1 MGRIRNTQVGLII
14 IAGILLIVALQS
26 YRFKTDGIT
35 LKNKMDINKDVT
47 EQLEIDNKQAK
58 GITEYILI
66 NNINVDFINLKATED
81 NGNKVIE
88 IFDTESNCYTVLVDK
103 DYNIVEEH

>member
-14 IAGILLIVALQS
+14 IAGVLLIGALQS
-26 YRFKTDGIT
+26 YRLKTNGVT

-66 NNINVDFINLKATED
+66 NNINVDFINIKATED

>member
-26 YRFKTDGIT
+26 YRFKTNGTT

-47 EQLEIDNKQAK
+47 EQLEIDSKHAK
-58 GITEYILI
+58 EITEYILI

-88 IFDTESNCYTVLVDK
+88 IFDTESNCYTILVDK
-103 DYNIVEEH
+103 NYNIVE

>member
-35 LKNKMDINKDVT
+35 LKNKMDITKDVT
-47 EQLEIDNKQAK
+47 EQLEIDSKQAK

-81 NGNKVIE
+81 NGNKAIE